1 MHLRLNALSLDPR
14 GVRKEI
20 AGYLARE
27 ASADSDI
34 AAAELIVGELLS
46 NALRYAP
53 GPLELKV
60 NWRDGFARLVVE
72 DSGPGF
78 EYPSRVK
85 GDPRA
90 ESGRGLRLIE
100 SLAHHVR
107 VLHEPGV
114 GTTVEVVLPV
124 RRRA

>member
-60 NWRDGFARLVVE
+60 NWRG
-72 DSGPGF
+72 
-78 EYPSRVK
+78 
-85 GDPRA
+85 
-90 ESGRGLRLIE
+90 GLRLIE